1 MSLRVRKGLFLGA
14 AVVFGFLLVWGFSGL
29 PDFGDYR
36 GPYGTV
42 LAGVAVEERAATN
55 VVMSTTFDYRGFD
68 TMGEEYI
75 LFAAVLGLVILL
87 RDLRSERM
95 DEEEEEQEE
104 SPVRRRRREASDA
117 LRVLG
122 LALVGPLVMF
132 GIYIVAHGHLTP
144 GGGFQG
150 GIILAAALIL
160 VSLAGRYPAMRRVR
174 PIPLVELAEGAGA
187 AGYVLVGLGGLI
199 AGAAFLYNFLPLG
212 EPGTLLSAGTIPLL
226 NISVG
231 LEVTGAFVLLIS
243 EFLDQEFVT
252 GPGEE

>member
-1 MSLRVRKGLFLGA
+1 VALPGLGCSIW
-14 AVVFGFLLVWGFSGL
+14 LLARLGFSGL
-29 PDFGDYR
+29 SDFGDYR
-36 GPYGTV
+36 GSYGIV
-42 LAGVAVEERAATN
+42 LADVAVEERAATN
-55 VVMSTTFDYRGFD
+55 IVMSTTFDYRGFD

-95 DEEEEEQEE
+95 DEEEHEQEE
-104 SPVRRRRREASDA
+104 SLVHRRRREASDA

-199 AGAAFLYNFLPLG
+199 AGAGFLYNFLPLG
-212 EPGTLLSAGTIPLL
+212 EQGTLLSAGTIPLL

>member
-1 MSLRVRKGLFLGA
+1 MRARKVLFLAA
-14 AVVFGFLLVWGFSGL
+14 AVVFGFLLVWGLSGL
-29 PDFGDYR
+29 PAFGDYR
-36 GPYGTV
+36 GPYGIV
-42 LAGVAVEERAATN
+42 LADVAVEERAATN
-55 VVMSTTFDYRGFD
+55 VVVSTTFDYRGFD

-87 RDLRSERM
+87 RDLRSDRI
-95 DEEEEEQEE
+95 EEEEEEE
-104 SPVRRRRREASDA
+104 EYPVHRRRREASDA

-122 LALVGPLVMF
+122 LVLVGPLVMF
-132 GIYIVAHGHLTP
+132 GIYIVAHGALTP

-150 GIILAAALIL
+150 GVILAAALVL

-174 PIPLVELAEGAGA
+174 PIPLVELGDAAGA
-187 AGYVLVGLGGLI
+187 AGYVLIGLGGFI
-199 AGAAFLYNFLPLG
+199 AGAGFLYNFLPLG

-226 NISVG
+226 SISVG
-231 LEVTGAFVLLIS
+231 LEVAGAFVLLIS

>member
-1 MSLRVRKGLFLGA
+1 MKMRARKVLFLAA
-14 AVVFGFLLVWGFSGL
+14 AVVFGLLLVWGLSGL

-36 GPYGTV
+36 GPYGIV
-42 LAGVAVEERAATN
+42 LADVAVEERAATN
-55 VVMSTTFDYRGFD
+55 VVVSTTFDYRGFD

-87 RDLRSERM
+87 RDLRSERI
-95 DEEEEEQEE
+95 EEEEEEE
-104 SPVRRRRREASDA
+104 YPVHRRRREASDA

-122 LALVGPLVMF
+122 LVLVGPLVMF
-132 GIYIVAHGHLTP
+132 GIYIVAHGALTP

-150 GIILAAALIL
+150 GVVLAAALVL

-174 PIPLVELAEGAGA
+174 PIPLVELGDAAGA
-187 AGYVLVGLGGLI
+187 AGYVLIGLGGLI
-199 AGAAFLYNFLPLG
+199 ASAEFLYNFLPLG

-226 NISVG
+226 SISVG
-231 LEVTGAFVLLIS
+231 LEVAGAFVLLIS

>member
-1 MSLRVRKGLFLGA
+1 MGARKVLFMTA
-14 AVVFGFLLVWGFSGL
+14 AAEFGFLLIWGLSGL
-29 PDFGDYR
+29 PTFGDYR
-36 GPYGTV
+36 GPYGIV
-42 LAGVAVEERAATN
+42 LGDVAVEERKGVN

-87 RDLRSERM
+87 RELRGEGA
-95 DEEEEEQEE
+95 EEEEY
-104 SPVRRRRREASDA
+104 PVQRRRREASDA

-122 LALVGPLVMF
+122 LALVGPLVML

-150 GIILAAALIL
+150 GIILATALIL

-174 PIPLVELAEGAGA
+174 PVPLVELAEAGGA
-187 AGYVLVGLGGLI
+187 AGYILIGLGGLI
-199 AGAAFLYNFLPLG
+199 AGSEFLYNFLPLG
-212 EPGTLLSAGTIPLL
+212 EPGTLLSAGVIPLL

-231 LEVTGAFVLLIS
+231 LEVAGAFVLLIS
-243 EFLDQEFVT
+243 EFLDQQFIT

>member
-1 MSLRVRKGLFLGA
+1 MRARKVLFFAAA
-14 AVVFGFLLVWGFSGL
+14 AVFGVLLVWGLSGL
-29 PDFGDYR
+29 PSFGDYR
-36 GPYGTV
+36 GPYGFV
-42 LAGVAVEERAATN
+42 LGDVAVEERAATN
-55 VVMSTTFDYRGFD
+55 VVVSTTFDYRGFD

-87 RDLRSERM
+87 RDLRSERIV
-95 DEEEEEQEE
+95 EEEQEE
-104 SPVRRRRREASDA
+104 EESPVYRRRREASDA

-122 LALVGPLVMF
+122 LVLVGPLVMF
-132 GIYIVAHGHLTP
+132 GIYIVAHGALTP

-150 GIILAAALIL
+150 GVILAAALVL

-174 PIPLVELAEGAGA
+174 PIPLVELADGAGA
-187 AGYVLVGLGGLI
+187 AGYVLLGLGGLI
-199 AGAAFLYNFLPLG
+199 AGAEFLFNFLPLG

-226 NISVG
+226 SISVG
-231 LEVTGAFVLLIS
+231 LEVAGAFVLLIS